1 MNLEKDINKME
12 ICRTMKEQRNIV
24 LSILIVS
31 IIIGV
36 ISYFV
41 LSYEFVNY
49 FAAQEAV
56 NASYANAAFVSMGIA
71 SGIFSCSILFYPVF
85 KHGVKDYEGEDYR

>member
-1 MNLEKDINKME
+1 
-12 ICRTMKEQRNIV
+12 MKEQRNIV

-31 IIIGV
+31 IIIGI

-56 NASYANAAFVSMGIA
+56 NASYADAGFVSMGIA
-71 SGIFSCSILFYPVF
+71 SGIFCCTILFYPVF
-85 KHGVKDYEGEDYR
+85 KHGERIMRGRTTDESEV